1 MNLEQA
7 FNTYYQELV
16 WFGNKMVDN
25 RQAAEEIVA
34 DVFVAL
40 KRPEMDG
47 LRFYLYRAVKNR
59 CINYLISIKN
69 HIKTVE
75 IREDEWAEGAAMIEV
90 DYLKKMHEA
99 VKRLKGAEKQV
110 IDLLLQGKKTSEVA
124 LILSKS
130 VENVRSIKR
139 FAVNKLRKAIL

>member
-16 WFGNKMVDN
+16 WFGNKIVDN

-40 KRPEMDG
+40 QKPQMEG

-59 CINYLISIKN
+59 CINYLEWVK
-69 HIKTVE
+69 KRRTVE
-75 IREDEWAEGAAMIEV
+75 LTGDEWVETTAMIHV

-99 VKRLKGAEKQV
+99 IQYLTPTEKEVVYLYIKGKEAKEIAGILKKEQAT
-110 IDLLLQGKKTSEVA
+110 I
-124 LILSKS
+124 
-130 VENVRSIKR
+130 RSIKR
-139 FAVNKLRKAIL
+139 VAINKLRKMIL